1 MIDTTTLLI
10 FMASYVLGSLLPAR
24 VVIRRATGH
33 SAEALGENPGGGASW
48 RLAGPKGGALV
59 MALDILKGALPVAV
73 VRTLNLSAPALIA
86 SAIGPVIGHN
96 WPIWK
101 PLQGG
106 KGFATGTGAVLAL
119 APVPMVPAYAVGC
132 IAWLLHRWI
141 PLIGVVAWPIGLI
154 AAVVLDLPEA
164 TVTAL
169 TLVMAI
175 VLARNIPWV
184 IANKEWLKEEFFS
197 R

>member
-1 MIDTTTLLI
+1 MIDSTTLLVFI
-10 FMASYVLGSLLPAR
+10 ASYVLGSLLPAR
-24 VVIRRATGH
+24 LVIRRATGH

-59 MALDILKGALPVAV
+59 MALDIIKGALPVAI
-73 VRTLNLSAPALIA
+73 VRTLNLAPPALIA

-96 WPIWK
+96 WPLWK
-101 PLQGG
+101 PLKGG
-106 KGFATGTGAVLAL
+106 KGFATGTGVVLAL
-119 APVPMVPAYAVGC
+119 APIPMLPAYMVGGL
-132 IAWLLHRWI
+132 AWLHHRWI
-141 PLIGVVAWPIGLI
+141 PLIGVVAWPVGLI
-154 AAVVLDLPEA
+154 AAVLMDLPQA
-164 TVTAL
+164 TLQAL

-184 IANKEWLKEEFFS
+184 VANRTWLKQEFFS